1 MCYLSVL
8 QYISR
13 REKQILVHANNKGA
27 DQPAHLRSMISGLV
41 LRSLE
46 MIIDKFATRNI
57 SIF

>member
-13 REKQILVHANNKGA
+13 REKHILVHANNKGA

-46 MIIDKFATRNI
+46 MIIDKFATCNI